1 MYFKG
6 IRPLNESFD
15 FCIKNLIDLFTLGQQ
30 GTIEYTVKK
39 MDKSFK
45 EFNKYYKLDKE
56 EHLGLIKAINNFNSK
71 SKENEVIDFD
81 KIDRFHHVSLNIKEY
96 YPGLKNETMIR
107 TYAILYKTI
116 FLYFFPGYA
125 TKYTL
130 PIPVD
135 DRFIV
140 FVTFDENKVDMVT
153 TLTSLNQ
160 MDVTAPVY
168 LEVLKGANK
177 IFTSKRKSKE

>member
-1 MYFKG
+1 M
-6 IRPLNESFD
+6 
-15 FCIKNLIDLFTLGQQ
+15 
-30 GTIEYTVKK
+30 
-39 MDKSFK
+39 
-45 EFNKYYKLDKE
+45 
-56 EHLGLIKAINNFNSK
+56 
-71 SKENEVIDFD
+71 
-81 KIDRFHHVSLNIKEY
+81 SLNIKEY
-96 YPGLKNETMIR
+96 YPGLKNESMIR

-116 FLYFFPGYA
+116 FLYFFPVYA